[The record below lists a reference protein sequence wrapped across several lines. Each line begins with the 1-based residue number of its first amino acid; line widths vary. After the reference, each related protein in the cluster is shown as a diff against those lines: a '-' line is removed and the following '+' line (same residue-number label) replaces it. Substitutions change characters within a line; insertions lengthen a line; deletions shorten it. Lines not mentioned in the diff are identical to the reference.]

1 MAAANVSAVANAD
14 VVGTELEKVQT
25 KVEMLYEL
33 DDMFYAWIK
42 KRPVEQI
49 SNRQMRIPLEM
60 NPGGSFQYFGP
71 DGQDLG
77 RGSGPT
83 WDKAVVSAV
92 FMSENMEYTKLAQW
106 GTDSSRKAVQN
117 AVRTMVARSLEEF
130 RRQIDAQLMQSGN
143 GAIGTITSVST
154 PSVGVDQYVCTT
166 DGFGV
171 RLMRTKQQIQ
181 VFDSTLTTLKGS
193 GYITVWD
200 VEGSTVQV
208 TPAIAGAATGDR
220 IVTYGISTPTA
231 LPALYGVPY
240 HNSNSSAGVWLG
252 FDRGSTPEV
261 RASRVNAGG
270 SSLTLSFPRLGI
282 NKIGNRV
289 GISNK
294 FNPTAWMHPG
304 QKQAYEEIG
313 QLVSIIQK
321 KPSEEALDMYFDK
334 MQMAGAA
341 VKEHF
346 NWDKTRIDLISDRV
360 WGRAEIL
367 PIGFY
372 TTDGRKYFEIRGA
385 SGGVATAD
393 IFYMVNGFQ
402 VYVNNPAGC
411 SYIDNLAVPSGY

>member
-1 MAAANVSAVANAD
+1 MPPANTSAVANAD
-14 VVGTELEKVQT
+14 VVGTELERVQS
-25 KVEMLYEL
+25 KVEILYEL

-49 SNRQMRIPLEM
+49 SNRQMRVPLEM
-60 NPGGSFQYFGP
+60 TPGGSFQYFGA

-106 GTDSSRKAVQN
+106 GTDTSRKAVQN

-130 RRQIDAQLMQSGN
+130 RRQIDAQLMQPGN
-143 GAIGTITSVST
+143 GVIGTITTAT
-154 PSVGVDQYVCTT
+154 PVAGVDTYVCTT

-171 RLMRTKQQIQ
+171 RLMRTKQQVQ
-181 VFDSTLTTLKGS
+181 VYDTTLTTLKGS
-193 GYITVWD
+193 GYITQWD
-200 VEGSTVQV
+200 VENNTVQV
-208 TPAIAGAATGDR
+208 TPSVAGATTGDKL
-220 IVTYGISTPTA
+220 VTYGISAPTT

-240 HNSNSSAGVWLG
+240 HNSNSSSGQWLG
-252 FDRGSTPEV
+252 FDRSTTPEI

-270 SSLTLSFPRLGI
+270 AALTLPLPRLAI

-289 GISNK
+289 GINNK
-294 FNPTAWMHPG
+294 FSPTAWMHPA

-321 KPSEEALDMYFDK
+321 KPSEESLDMYFDK
-334 MQMAGAA
+334 MQMAGAL
-341 VKEHF
+341 VKDHF

-402 VYVNNPAGC
+402 TYVNNPAAC